1 MQMTTF
7 LEEDYAHSSR
17 INEEAVAQGPHVVAR
32 AAALRL
38 KLRER
43 TTETDRLAR
52 LPEATVADLEEARLF
67 EITTPRRYGGLQLDV
82 HAYMDAM
89 VELGRGDASVSW
101 VTTLV
106 NINNWF
112 IATLFP
118 PEVSEEVFAKPGARV
133 AAVLQPRKCRV
144 RKVSG
149 GFHIEEGIWAFNSGV
164 YHAQWD
170 MLGFPVH
177 DETGISL
184 VFALLPIADVQILDD
199 WDTIGVRGSGSSSV
213 AVRDVFVPDI
223 RIVRADSAQFGK
235 YKSTQLDREW
245 FYRASF
251 TALGQIIIA
260 FPALGAGLGALDV
273 FTEQLPRRAI
283 AYSPYTK
290 QQEAAV
296 THLQL
301 GEASAKIDAARM
313 IIATA
318 ADDVERYAKAGKQ
331 MDQMTQARIRRD
343 TGFASRL
350 IWEGI
355 DILAGASGGSFAGV
369 LHPLNRIWR
378 DARVAGLHATLVPS
392 TVYELYG
399 RLMCGLEAWG

>member
-1 MQMTTF
+1 MTIL
-7 LEEDYAHSSR
+7 LEEEYAHASR
-17 INEEAVAQGPHVVAR
+17 VVAEPDVVAK

-43 TTETDRLAR
+43 ATETDLLAR
-52 LPEATVADLEEARLF
+52 LPDSTVADLEEARLF

-82 HAYMDAM
+82 RTYLDAM

-101 VTTLV
+101 ATTLV

-112 IATLFP
+112 VATLFP
-118 PEVSEEVFAKPGARV
+118 PEVSEEVFAKPGART
-133 AAVLQPRKCRV
+133 AAVLQPRSCKV

-149 GFHIEEGIWAFNSGV
+149 GYHIEEGLWPFNSGV

-170 MLGFPVH
+170 ILGFPVRDDAGVLQH
-177 DETGISL
+177 L
-184 VFALLPIADVQILDD
+184 AFAVLPIADVRILDD

-223 RIVRADSAQFGK
+223 RVTRADSARFGE
-235 YKSTQLDREW
+235 YKSTQLEHEW
-245 FYRASF
+245 LYRAAF
-251 TALGQIIIA
+251 TPLAQIIIA

-273 FTEQLPRRAI
+273 FMAQLPRRAI
-283 AYSPYTK
+283 AYSPYSK
-290 QQEAAV
+290 QGEAPI

-313 IIATA
+313 IIANA
-318 ADDVERYAKAGKQ
+318 ADEIERQAKAGSE
-331 MDQMTQARIRRD
+331 MDHMTQARIRRD

-355 DILAGASGGSFAGV
+355 DLLAGACGGSFASV
-369 LHPLNRIWR
+369 SHPLNRIWR
-378 DARVAGLHATLVPS
+378 DARVASLHATLVPS
-392 TVYELYG
+392 TVFELYG
-399 RLMCGLEAWG
+399 RLMCGLDA

>member
-1 MQMTTF
+1 MTIF
-7 LEEDYAHSSR
+7 PDDAFPGGADGARVMAEP
-17 INEEAVAQGPHVVAR
+17 GVVAK
-32 AAALRL
+32 AAALRGT
-38 KLRER
+38 LRER
-43 TTETDRLAR
+43 ANETDDLAR
-52 LPEATVADLEEARLF
+52 LPESTVADLEEARLF

-82 HAYMDAM
+82 CTYMDAM

-101 VTTLV
+101 AATLV

-133 AAVLQPRKCRV
+133 AAVLQPRSCKV
-144 RKVSG
+144 RKVNG
-149 GFHIEEGIWAFNSGV
+149 GFHIEEGLWLFNSGV

-177 DETGISL
+177 DEADTYPA
-184 VFALLPIADVQILDD
+184 FAVLPISDVQILND

-223 RIVRADSAQFGK
+223 RVTRADSAQPGK
-235 YKSTQLDREW
+235 YKSTQLEHEW
-245 FYRASF
+245 LYRAAF
-251 TALGQIIIA
+251 VPLGQIIIA
-260 FPALGAGLGALDV
+260 FPALGAGLGALDI
-273 FTEQLPRRAI
+273 FLSRLPQRAI
-283 AYSPYTK
+283 AYSPYSK
-290 QQEAAV
+290 QREAPI

-313 IIATA
+313 IIANA
-318 ADDVERYAKAGKQ
+318 ADQIEHEAKAGSV

-355 DILAGASGGSFAGV
+355 DILAGACGGSFARV
-369 LHPLNRIWR
+369 SHPLNRIWR

-392 TVYELYG
+392 TVFELYG
-399 RLMCGLEAWG
+399 HLLCGLDAGG

>member
-1 MQMTTF
+1 MTTF
-7 LEEDYAHSSR
+7 LEEDYARTSR
-17 INEEAVAQGPHVVAR
+17 VAEEDVAEARDVVAR

-82 HAYMDAM
+82 RTYMDAM

-101 VTTLV
+101 ATTLV

-118 PEVSEEVFAKPGARV
+118 PEVSEEIFAKPGARV
-133 AAVLQPRKCRV
+133 AAVLQPRRCKVHRV
-144 RKVSG
+144 NG
-149 GFHIEEGIWAFNSGV
+149 GFHIEEGLWPFNSGV

-170 MLGFPVH
+170 MLGFPVKDDDGGH
-177 DETGISL
+177 L
-184 VFALLPIADVQILDD
+184 AFAVLPISDVQILDD

-223 RIVRADSAQFGK
+223 RVTRADSAQPGK
-235 YKSTQLDREW
+235 YKSTQLEREW
-245 FYRASF
+245 LYRAAF
-251 TALGQIIIA
+251 VPLGQIIIA

-273 FTEQLPRRAI
+273 FMAQLPKRAI
-283 AYSPYTK
+283 AYSPYSK
-290 QQEAAV
+290 QSEAPV
-296 THLQL
+296 THLQV
-301 GEASAKIDAARM
+301 GEASAKIDTARL
-313 IIATA
+313 IIEHA
-318 ADDVERYAKAGKQ
+318 ADEIERHAKAGSVI
-331 MDQMTQARIRRD
+331 DQMTQARIRRD
-343 TGFASRL
+343 AGFASRL

-355 DILAGASGGSFAGV
+355 DLLAGASGGSFAGV
-369 LHPLNRIWR
+369 TNPLNRIWR

-392 TVYELYG
+392 SVYELYG
-399 RLMCGLEAWG
+399 RMMCGLGVWT

>member
-1 MQMTTF
+1 MTTT
-7 LEEDYAHSSR
+7 LIQEECANR
-17 INEEAVAQGPHVVAR
+17 LRTAEGPEVVAG
-32 AAALRL
+32 AATLRL

-43 TTETDRLAR
+43 ATETDRLSR
-52 LPEATVADLEEARLF
+52 LPEATIADLEKARLF
-67 EITTPRRYGGLQLDV
+67 EITTPRIYGGLQLDV
-82 HAYMDAM
+82 RAYMDAM

-101 VTTLV
+101 VATLV

-118 PEVSEEVFAKPGARV
+118 PEVSEQVFAKPGARV
-133 AAVLQPRKCRV
+133 AAVLQPRSCKV

-149 GFHIEEGIWAFNSGV
+149 GFQIEEGVWAFNSGI

-170 MLGFPVH
+170 ILGFPMQ
-177 DETGISL
+177 DETGGYL
-184 VFALLPIADVQILDD
+184 VFALVPKAEVQVLDD

-223 RIVRADSAQFGK
+223 RVVPADSARFGK
-235 YKSTQLDREW
+235 YKSTQFEHEW
-245 FYRASF
+245 LYRASF
-251 TALGQIIIA
+251 IALGQIVIA

-273 FTEQLPRRAI
+273 FMEQLPRRAI
-283 AYSPYTK
+283 AYSPYPK
-290 QQEAAV
+290 QREAAV

-318 ADDVERYAKAGKQ
+318 ADDIEQFAKVREP

-350 IWEGI
+350 IWEGV

-369 LHPLNRIWR
+369 AHPLNRIWR

-399 RLMCGLEAWG
+399 RLMCGLDT

>member
-1 MQMTTF
+1 MTTF
-7 LEEDYAHSSR
+7 LEEDYARSSR
-17 INEEAVAQGPHVVAR
+17 VNEEAVAQEPHVVAR
-32 AAALRL
+32 AAALRR

-43 TTETDRLAR
+43 TTETDQLAR
-52 LPEATVADLEEARLF
+52 LPEATVADLEDARLF

-101 VTTLV
+101 VATLV

-118 PEVSEEVFAKPGARV
+118 PEVSEQVFAKPGARV
-133 AAVLQPRKCRV
+133 AAVLQPRKWKV

-149 GFHIEEGIWAFNSGV
+149 GFHIEEGVWAFNSGV
-164 YHAQWD
+164 YHTQWD
-170 MLGFPVH
+170 MLGFPVQ
-177 DETGISL
+177 DETGAYL
-184 VFALLPIADVQILDD
+184 VFALLPMTDVQILDD

-223 RIVRADSAQFGK
+223 RIARADSAQFGK

-245 FYRASF
+245 LYRASF

-273 FTEQLPRRAI
+273 FMQQLPRRAI

-290 QQEAAV
+290 QHEAAV

-301 GEASAKIDAARM
+301 GEASAKIDAARTT
-313 IIATA
+313 IATA
-318 ADDVERYAKAGKQ
+318 ADDIERYAKASKQ

-355 DILAGASGGSFAGV
+355 DILAGASGGSFASV
-369 LHPLNRIWR
+369 SHPLNRIWR

-399 RLMCGLEAWG
+399 RLMCGLDAWG

>member
-1 MQMTTF
+1 MTTF
-7 LEEDYAHSSR
+7 LEEDYARSSR
-17 INEEAVAQGPHVVAR
+17 VNEEAVAQEPHVVAR
-32 AAALRL
+32 AAALRR

-43 TTETDRLAR
+43 TTETDQLAR
-52 LPEATVADLEEARLF
+52 LPEATVADLEDARLF

-101 VTTLV
+101 VATLV

-118 PEVSEEVFAKPGARV
+118 PEVSEEVFAKPGTRV
-133 AAVLQPRKCRV
+133 AAVLQPRKWKV

-149 GFHIEEGIWAFNSGV
+149 GFHIEEGVWAFNSGV
-164 YHAQWD
+164 YHTQWD
-170 MLGFPVH
+170 MLGFPVQ
-177 DETGISL
+177 DETGAYL
-184 VFALLPIADVQILDD
+184 VFALLPMTDVQILDD

-223 RIVRADSAQFGK
+223 RIARADSAQFGK

-245 FYRASF
+245 LYRASF

-273 FTEQLPRRAI
+273 FMQQLPRRAI

-290 QQEAAV
+290 QHEAAV

-301 GEASAKIDAARM
+301 GEASAKIDAARTT
-313 IIATA
+313 IATA
-318 ADDVERYAKAGKQ
+318 ADDIERYAKASKQ

-355 DILAGASGGSFAGV
+355 DILAGASGGSFASV
-369 LHPLNRIWR
+369 SHPLNRIWR

-399 RLMCGLEAWG
+399 RLMCGLDAWG

>member
-1 MQMTTF
+1 MTTF
-7 LEEDYAHSSR
+7 LEEDYAHTSR
-17 INEEAVAQGPHVVAR
+17 EAEEAVAGAPDVVAR
-32 AAALRL
+32 AAALRP

-43 TTETDRLAR
+43 TTQTDRLAR

-67 EITTPRRYGGLQLDV
+67 EITTPRRHGGLQLDV

-101 VTTLV
+101 VATLV

-118 PEVSEEVFAKPGARV
+118 PEVSEQVFAKPGARV
-133 AAVLQPRKCRV
+133 AAVLQPRSCKV
-144 RKVSG
+144 RKVGG
-149 GFHIEEGIWAFNSGV
+149 GFQIEEGVWAFNSGI

-170 MLGFPVH
+170 ILGFPMQE
-177 DETGISL
+177 ETGGYL
-184 VFALLPIADVQILDD
+184 VFALVPKAEVQVLDD

-223 RIVRADSAQFGK
+223 RVVPADSARFGK
-235 YKSTQLDREW
+235 YKSTQFEHEW
-245 FYRASF
+245 LYRASF
-251 TALGQIIIA
+251 IALGQIIIA

-273 FTEQLPRRAI
+273 FMEQLPRRAI
-283 AYSPYTK
+283 AYSPYPK
-290 QQEAAV
+290 QREAAV

-318 ADDVERYAKAGKQ
+318 ADDIERFAKAREP

-350 IWEGI
+350 IWEGV
-355 DILAGASGGSFAGV
+355 DILAGASGGSFSGV
-369 LHPLNRIWR
+369 AHPLNRIWR

-399 RLMCGLEAWG
+399 RLMCGLDT